1 MTRNHIASALA
12 SFVLALAAAVP
23 VHAAAPQPHPVA
35 LVKQPNGPIF
45 VLTLEGAVLAVSMS
59 LDRAQIVGRFSFPVT
74 GYAADMAYG
83 VVGGQQ
89 MLFIGTTSS
98 AANGVLGSIF
108 AFTTDGHL
116 VKSWT
121 IRHVIAGVAFD
132 NASQTLY
139 VSSGDSPE
147 LYSIAPQ
154 SKAGPQFVASVPGS
168 THLGSMAIDDQRH
181 TLYLCDVDQGAIFA
195 MQKQPRSIVA
205 IGRVTT
211 PQALTL
217 TPDNTALFIA
227 DSGRKQVVSLSLGPS
242 KMPMRNFTPPYSFKT
257 PSGLAY
263 IDATHLAVADQLD
276 SSISLFDASGKKL
289 YTLPIH

>member
-1 MTRNHIASALA
+1 MMRKPIASALA
-12 SFVLALAAAVP
+12 SFVLALGTAMPA
-23 VHAAAPQPHPVA
+23 HAAPQAHPVA
-35 LVKQPNGPIF
+35 AVKQPNGPVF
-45 VLTLEGAVLAVSMS
+45 VLTLEGTVLAVNMS

-83 VVGGQQ
+83 VVNGQQ

-98 AANGVLGSIF
+98 SASGVLGSVF
-108 AFTTDGHL
+108 AFTTDGHRL
-116 VKSWT
+116 GSWT
-121 IRHVIAGVAFD
+121 LRHVIAGVAFD

-154 SKAGPQFVASVPGS
+154 SKAPIQFVANVPGT
-168 THLGSMAIDDQRH
+168 THLGSMAIDDQRQ

-195 MQKQPRSIVA
+195 MQKQPRRITA

-217 TPDNTALFIA
+217 SPDNTAIFIA
-227 DSGRKQVVSLSLGPS
+227 DSGRKQVVSLSLGTS

-276 SSISLFDASGKKL
+276 SSISVFDATGKKL
-289 YTLPIH
+289 YSLPLH